1 MTQFAF
7 LQREWP
13 MVFAAASK
21 AEGAAQT
28 AGQLQALQQ
37 QLHAKDE
44 SLAALLA
51 DKSALDEELNQIEF
65 VNLIVDHLAEHGIM
79 EPARL
84 YESPFTDVATH
95 GPDALFTPVELDELI
110 KNLSMVKASAVAIAQ
125 GGREPRL

>member
-28 AGQLQALQQ
+28 AGQLQARQQ
-37 QLHAKDE
+37 PLRAKDE